1 MSGINLIIGNVLGST
16 IRPGAVL
23 NPTEPPA
30 ESSGYVTEDG
40 KVIDTSKNYLTD
52 NDGNLI
58 LDSNGNAI
66 TI

>member
-1 MSGINLIIGNVLGST
+1 MYGYNIGYKLT
-16 IRPGAVL
+16 QGANL
-23 NPTEPPA
+23 NPAEPT
-30 ESSGYVTEDG
+30 SGYVTEDG
-40 KVIDTSKNYLTD
+40 KTVDTSKNYLTD

>member
-1 MSGINLIIGNVLGST
+1 MISNIGISINTIHLG
-16 IRPGAVL
+16 ALL
-23 NPTEPPA
+23 NPAEPT
-30 ESSGYVTEDG
+30 SGYVTEDG